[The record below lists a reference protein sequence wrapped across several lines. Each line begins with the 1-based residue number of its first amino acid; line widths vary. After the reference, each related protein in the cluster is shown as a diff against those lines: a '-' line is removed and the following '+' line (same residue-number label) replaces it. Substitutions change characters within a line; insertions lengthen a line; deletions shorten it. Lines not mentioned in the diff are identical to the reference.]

1 MPLTACRSLPTVAL
15 AASLLSLSAAFAPP
29 AQANGGSL
37 ISAGSLHTCALSGS
51 GRVYC
56 WGRGDYGQLGNGSTA
71 AQGIKLG
78 GVISPS
84 GYGEGFAAADRFRVP
99 CRPLYSDGQDRVCP
113 DPATVQLAPFAPDV

>member
-71 AQGIKLG
+71 SSTVPVLTQGIRRG
-78 GVISPS
+78 TV
-84 GYGEGFAAADRFRVP
+84 EFADGDSL
-99 CRPLYSDGQDRVCP
+99 PLPQDG
-113 DPATVQLAPFAPDV
+113 